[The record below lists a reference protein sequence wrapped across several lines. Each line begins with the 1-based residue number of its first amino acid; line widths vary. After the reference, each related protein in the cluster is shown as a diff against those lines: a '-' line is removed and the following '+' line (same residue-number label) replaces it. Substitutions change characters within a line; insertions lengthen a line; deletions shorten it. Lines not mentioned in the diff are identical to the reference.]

1 MTSNNDVAIRVTG
14 LQKSYKDLHVLR
26 GVDFDVARGSIFALL
41 GSNGA
46 GKPTATGCPRRPR
59 AVPVCGDT
67 TAARTISTPRTRRMQ
82 SPHRVS
88 LTSHGV
94 VGTHA
99 MIWAWRHSWCEL
111 ESTSVPAA
119 V

>member
-1 MTSNNDVAIRVTG
+1 MAGSGGDFDAG
-14 LQKSYKDLHVLR
+14 GSLGW
-26 GVDFDVARGSIFALL
+26 GVDVGDR
-41 GSNGA
+41 
-46 GKPTATGCPRRPR
+46 TA
-59 AVPVCGDT
+59 
-67 TAARTISTPRTRRMQ
+67 
-82 SPHRVS
+82 VS

-99 MIWAWRHSWCEL
+99 MIWAWCHSWCEL